1 VETEKEVVAELRA
14 VQVAWGDEWVPYVK
28 IRVGG
33 YQGEEVSTRIFGCRR
48 VIRGDGRPTVDG
60 GAIGWCLGRGCTIG
74 GVGGDTEPKEG
85 VAEQEVEERGRR
97 KRGSL
102 IE

>member
-1 VETEKEVVAELRA
+1 MSKLGLGA
-14 VQVAWGDEWVPYVK
+14 
-28 IRVGG
+28 IRGK
-33 YQGEEVSTRIFGCRR
+33 RCRR
-48 VIRGDGRPTVDG
+48 GSSDVRRVLRGDGRPTVDG
-60 GAIGWCLGRGCTIG
+60 GATGWCLGRGCTIG

-85 VAEQEVEERGRR
+85 VAKQEAEERGRR